1 MSLST
6 LIQKNI
12 PALLFLLGLFFIA
25 SALYMSREF
34 EMSYWYVLI
43 GLAFGMYG
51 VGIDF
56 VRLQHRTSDQ
66 SPKTLIY
73 NRIAETLFLL
83 GLLLIAF
90 ALYMS
95 REFAVS
101 IGYVVI
107 GLAFCAWGVGIDF
120 VRVRHR
126 KSHRPPNQ
134 QATQSAQ

>member
-56 VRLQHRTSDQ
+56 VR
-66 SPKTLIY
+66 
-73 NRIAETLFLL
+73 
-83 GLLLIAF
+83 
-90 ALYMS
+90 
-95 REFAVS
+95 
-101 IGYVVI
+101 
-107 GLAFCAWGVGIDF
+107 
-120 VRVRHR
+120 VRHR